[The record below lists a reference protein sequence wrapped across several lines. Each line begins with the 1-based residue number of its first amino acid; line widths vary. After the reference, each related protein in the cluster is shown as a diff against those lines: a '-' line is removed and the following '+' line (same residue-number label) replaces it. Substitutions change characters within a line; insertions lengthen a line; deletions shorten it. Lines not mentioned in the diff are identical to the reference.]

1 VAITGLLGSATASLP
16 SGSAWPPWV
25 LPARAEPEPQTKP
38 EPSAPAQPQ
47 ENASPPAKDA
57 PGGNKPAPGHYRPDP
72 SPHANA
78 AKRELKLGTPRGAK
92 VLRIP
97 INGTIDLGQAAFIE
111 RALREHADAALV
123 VLDINTLGG
132 RVDAAIRIRDAMLGH
147 KKRTA
152 AFINP
157 RAISAGALIALS
169 CDVIGM
175 TRGASFGA
183 VTPMSGDG
191 TTQSEA
197 VEEKMTSYMRA
208 EMRSTAEAKGRR
220 GDIAEAM
227 VDRNIEIEGIDAA
240 GKLLTL
246 DTDKALTLAMADLQA
261 DSVSGM
267 LTALGLEAPKLR
279 TVTENWAERIARFLT
294 DPTVSGLL
302 MSLGM
307 LGLLIELYSPGVGL
321 PGALGVICLSLFFG
335 GHMITHLAGLEEILL
350 LLVGLALLALEVFVL
365 PGFGI
370 AGVAG
375 LAFVGTS
382 LVLTLLTLPLDL
394 AWSLGLVG
402 DAIERVGL
410 SLIFTIVFAVIAARF
425 LPRTRAGQR
434 LILAGA
440 TDVGAGYVSAP
451 IEIGLIGEAGVAAT
465 DLRPA
470 GKADVAGRRHDV
482 VSEGEY
488 IERGSRVV
496 VVQASAG
503 RLVVRRSA

>member
-1 VAITGLLGSATASLP
+1 MLAVAGFCASVGAIGSVTHVSRTRAQEEKATE
-16 SGSAWPPWV
+16 PPK
-25 LPARAEPEPQTKP
+25 AEPE
-38 EPSAPAQPQ
+38 
-47 ENASPPAKDA
+47 
-57 PGGNKPAPGHYRPDP
+57 GNKTAPSHYRPDP

-78 AKRELKLGTPRGAK
+78 AKRELKQTAPRGAK

-97 INGTIDLGQAAFIE
+97 IDGTIDLGQAAFIE
-111 RALREHADAALV
+111 RALADHGDAELV

-147 KKRTA
+147 KKRTT

-169 CDVIGM
+169 TDVIGM

-191 TTQSEA
+191 STQSEA

-227 VDRNIEIEGIDAA
+227 VDRSLEIDGIDSA

-246 DTDKALTLAMADLQA
+246 DTGKALALSMADVQA
-261 DSVSGM
+261 DSVAA
-267 LTALGLEAPKLR
+267 LLAALGLESPKLV
-279 TVTENWAERIARFLT
+279 TVTENWAERIARFVT

-307 LGLLIELYSPGVGL
+307 LGLLIELYSPGLGL
-321 PGALGVICLSLFFG
+321 PGALGVVCLSLFFG

-350 LLVGLALLALEVFVL
+350 LVVGLGLLALEVFVL

-375 LAFVGTS
+375 LALVGTS

-394 AWSLGLVG
+394 AWNLGLVG

-410 SLIFTIVFAVIAARF
+410 SLIFTIVLGVIAGRF

-440 TDVGAGYVSAP
+440 TNVGDGYVSAP